1 MKIAMLVL
9 ILTGCQAIDEF
20 LNMETLEI
28 VNYSPSEKIVN
39 YSAISEV
46 TITFSEEMNKSRTE
60 DSFSLTK
67 DSSAVQGN
75 YRWKGKTLVFTPLR
89 IENNSAYMIELTT
102 EAEDKYGNSLREKF
116 VYSFST
122 AAEDENP
129 VFISSSPAD
138 RATIT
143 DPLHPVTIVFSEAI
157 ADESLYSAFS
167 IFPDIRGAITFE
179 GGNTEVIF
187 TPLEKYETG
196 TDYTVSI
203 SDRLEDLFGNR
214 IAEKFEIFFSM
225 GNGEEGE
232 IIWFGDSDDNEYSDT
247 DISIVNQNI
256 EKGVVLKLCLDSE
269 AGETMKKSPVT
280 VSPSSSY
287 SEEWNPGFTEC
298 LIKFENPLVYDE
310 IYEIQ
315 SGQKLYRLHINGPS
329 SRPPVLEKVLFCND
343 SAAPVFEEL
352 TLNKGINFQTSDSA
366 FFDFYFTLSQGAALS
381 DTAIFNSV
389 DFRTVNGDLSVNPL
403 RVVNPA
409 STASPSPLPSAGQY
423 IFRIEC
429 SVTAGTKV
437 SPFRIEVD
445 TELTDTLLNA
455 IKEEAVVQVTSL

>member
-143 DPLHPVTIVFSEAI
+143 DPLYPVTIVFSEAV
-157 ADESLYSAFS
+157 ADGESLYSAFS
-167 IFPDIRGAITFE
+167 IFPDIRW
-179 GGNTEVIF
+179 
-187 TPLEKYETG
+187 
-196 TDYTVSI
+196 S
-203 SDRLEDLFGNR
+203 S
-214 IAEKFEIFFSM
+214 
-225 GNGEEGE
+225 
-232 IIWFGDSDDNEYSDT
+232 
-247 DISIVNQNI
+247 
-256 EKGVVLKLCLDSE
+256 VLLKE
-269 AGETMKKSPVT
+269 
-280 VSPSSSY
+280 
-287 SEEWNPGFTEC
+287 
-298 LIKFENPLVYDE
+298 
-310 IYEIQ
+310 EIQ
-315 SGQKLYRLHINGPS
+315 K
-329 SRPPVLEKVLFCND
+329 
-343 SAAPVFEEL
+343 
-352 TLNKGINFQTSDSA
+352 
-366 FFDFYFTLSQGAALS
+366 
-381 DTAIFNSV
+381 
-389 DFRTVNGDLSVNPL
+389 
-403 RVVNPA
+403 
-409 STASPSPLPSAGQY
+409 
-423 IFRIEC
+423 
-429 SVTAGTKV
+429 
-437 SPFRIEVD
+437 
-445 TELTDTLLNA
+445 
-455 IKEEAVVQVTSL
+455 